1 MCVGEIIRGEDFT
14 MSMKENLIGKNFR
27 PQVLRGVGL
36 KVVLRGG
43 LEGDCTLEYREE
55 GGGPGVTCEERKW
68 QEELEGERVW

>member
-1 MCVGEIIRGEDFT
+1 MCVGEVIRGEDFT

-43 LEGDCTLEYREE
+43 WKEIAHWN
-55 GGGPGVTCEERKW
+55 VERK
-68 QEELEGERVW
+68 EEVLG